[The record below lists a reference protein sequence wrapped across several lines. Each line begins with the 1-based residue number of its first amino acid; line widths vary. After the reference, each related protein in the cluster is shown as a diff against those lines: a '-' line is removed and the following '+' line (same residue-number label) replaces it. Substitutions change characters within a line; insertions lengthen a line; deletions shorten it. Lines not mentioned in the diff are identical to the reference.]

1 MLLGMQQSKMN
12 LQESSRNQRK
22 DESMGNEGKQKSQ
35 KFLLAK
41 DEEIRVNRFYS
52 TNYFYLKI

>member
-12 LQESSRNQRK
+12 LPESNRNQRK
-22 DESMGNEGKQKSQ
+22 HERMGNEGKKKSQ

-41 DEEIRVNRFYS
+41 GAEIEVN
-52 TNYFYLKI
+52 

>member
-35 KFLLAK
+35 MLLLAK
-41 DEEIRVNRFYS
+41 DEEMGVN
-52 TNYFYLKI
+52 